1 MIARNPTLVQTALLG
16 THADLSRKV
25 IRGASYTFLGMVTR
39 TLVTLGSV
47 AMLARLLSPR
57 DFGLVAMATIVTEL
71 AALFSNFGFGSLLI
85 QRRTATRLQLDTVFW
100 ASLGLG
106 FVLSLVVYALSF
118 VSAAFFAEPQTGS
131 VLRVLC
137 WVFVLEELTVVPQAL
152 LSRLMR
158 FDAPFYIQFAMILTR
173 AGVAVAT
180 AYHGFGVWSLV
191 AGSLSGS
198 LVQAI
203 AYLAAARYWPR
214 LRFHRRFVHANLATS
229 GSYFGGGLL
238 FYVNS
243 NADLLLVGRTLGA
256 DALGIYQNA
265 RSLTDEI
272 RARIAT
278 PLQRVLFP
286 AFSAVQHHPERLRA
300 GILRSGRLV
309 ALIVVPIGFGIAA
322 VAHDLVPVLYGER
335 WHEMSRPLQFI
346 AASAA
351 VRAACWM
358 ATPVFNATNRV
369 GLAFRVGVVSTM
381 ITVIA
386 ILTGSHFGLTGVA
399 IAVCAASSTSV
410 VVYGVALATV
420 GLGVRALASLLLG
433 PLLGALAMWALV
445 AFARTLPELAALSPV
460 PRLAI
465 EVVIGTVVYG
475 GAMAALARTHVSD
488 AFAVLRAMLAR

>member
-1 MIARNPTLVQTALLG
+1 MNVRNPTLVQTALLAS
-16 THADLSRKV
+16 HADLSRKV
-25 IRGASYTFLGMVTR
+25 IRGASFTFLGMVSR
-39 TLVTLGSV
+39 TVVTLGSV
-47 AMLARLLSPR
+47 AVLARLLSPR

-106 FVLSLVVYALSF
+106 FALSLTVYALSF
-118 VSAAFFAEPQTGS
+118 ASAMFFSEPQTGS
-131 VLRVLC
+131 LLRVLC

-158 FDAPFYIQFAMILTR
+158 FDAPFYIQLAMILTR
-173 AGVAVAT
+173 AGVAIA
-180 AYHGFGVWSLV
+180 AASEGFGVWSLV
-191 AGSLSGS
+191 AGSLAGS
-198 LVQAI
+198 LVQAV
-203 AYLAAARYWPR
+203 AYFAAARYRPR

-243 NADLLLVGRTLGA
+243 NADLMLVGRSLGA

-322 VAHDLVPVLYGER
+322 VAYDLVPVLYGQR
-335 WHEMSRPLQFI
+335 WAEMSQPLQFV
-346 AASAA
+346 AVSAA

-369 GLAFRVGVVSTM
+369 GLAFRVGMVSTLL
-381 ITVIA
+381 TVLA
-386 ILTGSHFGLTGVA
+386 IFVGSRFGLTGVA
-399 IAVCAASSTSV
+399 VAVCAASTTAI
-410 VVYGVALATV
+410 VVYGIALATV
-420 GLGVRALASLLLG
+420 GLGARALATLLVG
-433 PLLGALAMWALV
+433 PVVGALVMWSMV
-445 AFARTLPELAALSPV
+445 AFVRSVPDVAALPAGS
-460 PRLAI
+460 RLAV
-465 EVVIGTVVYG
+465 EVLVGAATYVV
-475 GAMAALARTHVSD
+475 AILALARAHAQD
-488 AFAVLRAMLAR
+488 AFAVLRAIAAR